1 MGRTYFVHL
10 QKKILYQ
17 IGKHDDSQRRGT
29 TLNVTFYPLFTVFLF
44 DFNIHKMLHKR
55 KNQIK
60 TF

>member
-29 TLNVTFYPLFTVFLF
+29 TLNVTFYPLFTVFLL
-44 DFNIHKMLHKR
+44 DFNIHKM
-55 KNQIK
+55 
-60 TF
+60 